1 MSTSTQRTFVCYVE
15 DKPGVLNRVA
25 SMFRRR
31 AWNIDSLNVGRTHV
45 PGISRMTIVL
55 EADADQAK
63 RIEANLYKMVNVLR
77 VEDITFRPVVQRDL
91 ALVRVAAT
99 ADQRAQVMQICE
111 VFRARI
117 VDVATDSVM
126 VEITGAQDKID
137 GLLSVLEPFSITEM
151 VRTGIVAMVRGS
163 ESSGMSPTDLGTDP
177 ATLRVA

>member
-31 AWNIDSLNVGRTHV
+31 AINIESLNVGHTHV
-45 PGISRMTIVL
+45 PGVSRMTIVL

-77 VEDITFRPVVQRDL
+77 VEDITFRPAVQRDL
-91 ALVRVAAT
+91 ALIRVAAT
-99 ADQRAQVMQICE
+99 AEQRAQVMQICE

-117 VDVATDSVM
+117 VDVATGSVM
-126 VEITGAQDKID
+126 VEITGSQDKID
-137 GLLSVLEPFSITEM
+137 GLLSVLEPFGITEM
-151 VRTGIVAMVRGS
+151 VRTGLVAMVRGS
-163 ESSGMSPTDLGTDP
+163 ESSGTDTADLGTDP

>member
-1 MSTSTQRTFVCYVE
+1 MSTTTKRTFVCYVE
-15 DKPGVLNRVA
+15 NKPGALNHVA

-31 AWNIDSLNVGRTHV
+31 AYNIESLNVGHTHV
-45 PGISRMTIVL
+45 SGISRMTIVVH
-55 EADADQAK
+55 ADEDQAK

-91 ALVRVAAT
+91 ALIRVKASAE
-99 ADQRAQVMQICE
+99 QRAQVMQLCE

-117 VDVATDSVM
+117 VDVAIDTVM
-126 VEITGAQDKID
+126 VEITGTEDKID
-137 GLLSVLEPFSITEM
+137 GLLSVLEPFGITEM

-163 ESSGMSPTDLGTDP
+163 ESSGTGLADLGTDP